1 MNFVLQ
7 PWQLLLAILAGWS
20 NRQQQEL
27 IEYLRTENQILKEK
41 LGKRR
46 ILLTD
51 DQRRRLAVKGKVLGR
66 KVLESVGTLFTPD
79 TILRWH
85 RLLVAQKWDFS
96 DRVKKKPGRPPIA
109 DEIRALVVRLANENP
124 TWGYDRIQGALAN
137 LGHTIADAT
146 VGNILKQHGIEPA
159 PDRKRQ
165 TTWQTFLQA
174 HWDVLA
180 AVDFTAVEVWTTNG
194 LVSVYLLFVMELA
207 TRRVHF
213 AGSTTSPAEAWMRQ
227 IARNLTDA
235 EDGFLNG
242 KRYILMDRDAKFSA
256 AYRGILA
263 DAGVEPVRLPP
274 RSPNLNAHQERFM
287 RSLKEECLDRLIFFG
302 ETSLRR
308 AVRQFLEHYHGERNH
323 QGLGNRLIHAG
334 AEVGRWAGEVHCR
347 ERLGGVLRYYH
358 RQAA

>member
-1 MNFVLQ
+1 
-7 PWQLLLAILAGWS
+7 LLSAG
-20 NRQQQEL
+20 
-27 IEYLRTENQILKEK
+27 
-41 LGKRR
+41 
-46 ILLTD
+46 
-51 DQRRRLAVKGKVLGR
+51 
-66 KVLESVGTLFTPD
+66 
-79 TILRWH
+79 TI
-85 RLLVAQKWDFS
+85 AS
-96 DRVKKKPGRPPIA
+96 
-109 DEIRALVVRLANENP
+109 ENP

-137 LGHTIADAT
+137 LGHTISDAT
-146 VGNILKQHGIEPA
+146 VGNILRRHGIEPA

-180 AVDFTAVEVWTTNG
+180 AVDFTTVEVWTMNG
-194 LVSVYLLFVMELA
+194 LVTVYLLFVMELA

-227 IARNLTDA
+227 VARNLTDA

-242 KRYILMDRDAKFSA
+242 KRYLLMDRDAKFSA
-256 AYRGILA
+256 AYRAILGN
-263 DAGVEPVRLPP
+263 AGVAPVRLPP

-302 ETSLRR
+302 ESSLRQ
-308 AVRQFLEHYHGERNH
+308 AVGQFLEHYHGERNH
-323 QGLGNRLIHAG
+323 QGLGNRLINAG